1 MSDTATAKQLPMVD
15 YLTLGDEPHLVA
27 QECAA
32 CGATFFDRRN
42 ACAKCGAREFRPK
55 TVAGTGTVRTFTIV
69 HRAAKGVPAPYVSA
83 VIDLDSG
90 DRVKSNVVNVPASPD
105 NVSLGMKV
113 RLTTYVTATDDEGT
127 EAVAF
132 GYEPVA

>member
-1 MSDTATAKQLPMVD
+1 MVD
-15 YLTLGDEPHLVA
+15 YLTLGDEPHLIA
-27 QECAA
+27 QECTA

-42 ACAKCGAREFRPK
+42 ACAKCGAREFRAK
-55 TVAGTGTVRTFTIV
+55 TVADTGTVRTFTIV

-83 VIDLDSG
+83 VVDLDSG
-90 DRVKSNVVNVPASPD
+90 DRVKSNVVNVAADPD
-105 NVSLGMKV
+105 KIALGMKV

-132 GYEPVA
+132 GYEPAS